1 MADTSEALKVRF
13 LEAAKSLLDGEPIK
27 MAKGID
33 DSQLGA
39 VYSLGYSYY
48 QTGRYDEAL
57 KLFKFLVLMDHLSQ
71 KYWLALG
78 SAHQMLKNYDDAIK
92 SFAQAALLDL
102 NNPKPMYYA
111 ALCHLAKNDKVSA
124 ASAVRAIEMFCTKVE
139 AKNAPFMEKAKALRA
154 MLGDEP
160 FAELKRL
167 DEQSAGEKDA

>member
-13 LEAAKSLLDGEPIK
+13 LEAAQSLLNGEPLK

-33 DSQLGA
+33 DAQLNA
-39 VYSLGYSYY
+39 VYSLGFSYY

-57 KLFKFLVLMDHLSQ
+57 KLFKFLVLMDHLCQ
-71 KYWLALG
+71 KYWTALG

-92 SFAQAALLDL
+92 AFAQAALLDL

-111 ALCHLAKNDKVSA
+111 ALCHLAKGDKVSA
-124 ASAVRAIEMFCTKVE
+124 ASAVRAIEMFCTKVDV
-139 AKNAPFMEKAKALRA
+139 KGAPFIEKAKALRA

-160 FAELKRL
+160 FAELKNL
-167 DEQSAGEKDA
+167 DEKSDEKK